1 MEIARSIAIERSM
14 TIERANSVHAS
25 GGMLSDPVDEDFDP
39 PSDVNRMIV
48 VLPDP
53 EIAKDRDCLMKLCLV
68 KS

>member
-14 TIERANSVHAS
+14 MIERSTSVHAS
-25 GGMLSDPVDEDFDP
+25 AGKLSDPLDEDFDP
-39 PSDVNRMIV
+39 PSDVNRMIA

-53 EIAKDRDCLMKLCLV
+53 KIAKDHDRLMKLRLV

>member
-1 MEIARSIAIERSM
+1 M
-14 TIERANSVHAS
+14 TIERATSVHAS
-25 GGMLSDPVDEDFDP
+25 GGKFFDPLDEDFDP

-53 EIAKDRDCLMKLCLV
+53 EIAKDRDCLMKLRLV